1 MTGWVA
7 SAGRWLLAVGLAGI
21 VVFSLWVYGDQE
33 RGADTQERLYFPSGR
48 FLREATCG
56 FREMAADYLWFQTV
70 QYYGGFRRGEHDMR
84 YFDLLIDG
92 VTRLDRRFVEA
103 YYFSSLVYC
112 IDFGDIDRAVDV
124 LRLGICANPDVA
136 SLPFHVGFM
145 YYVFQKNYPRAA
157 VWFDHAADR
166 PDATD
171 FHRRFNAFARK
182 RAGQLEASLTLW
194 RHLHDTASNPEM
206 KKVAAEYIAECERLI
221 TERRNGTAKAGS

>member
-21 VVFSLWVYGDQE
+21 VVFSLWAYGDQE

-112 IDFGDIDRAVDV
+112 IDFGDIDRAVDI
-124 LRLGICANPDVA
+124 LRQGICANPDVA

-182 RAGQLEASLTLW
+182 RAGQIEASLALW
-194 RHLHDTASNPEM
+194 QHLHDTASNPEM

>member
-103 YYFSSLVYC
+103 YYFASLVYC

-157 VWFDHAADR
+157 VWFNHAADR

-182 RAGQLEASLTLW
+182 RAGQLEASLALW